1 MNYNNLKFFLVRLIV
16 TFKIRLTSW
25 TRDPTKEQ
33 DPPLP
38 FFKPAIKKKRIL
50 DNTYT
55 VTTNSVRG

>member
-1 MNYNNLKFFLVRLIV
+1 MRLIV